1 MLQNKIKTKDESFIQ
16 KEWNEY
22 KNHVSW
28 WEAEQPLSPLP
39 AELQILLIK
48 NDPSFVDELMKFA
61 ILVESS
67 YVWNDKTK
75 RYDYAQPSV
84 VLKRDRSWLWT
95 LYLLD
100 HPLAK
105 EGLKKLLKYY
115 TYQEF
120 QTFTANT
127 GVYIGYYNYYGGR
140 NGSYHVLNTN
150 YMRYVKAIYKLAE
163 KRQDH
168 EIWTLLAH
176 RFDTQR
182 DYNNSITRPQKN
194 TNSKNRWQYEYGST
208 PKTRRYLTRRSWR
221 HLNKIGEQDSS
232 VYVEITTDLLLQY
245 NTSHTK
251 QIRVSHPKTNHTHY
265 IKSYIQ
271 NWLYNHILYHHS
283 KRFTYGSSTW
293 KASDNAYFD
302 DASDIREEAFPSLW
316 DQHPDKLLQL
326 LMEAEASPVV
336 HFAGRALRLG
346 NPVFVA
352 KISNKII
359 DQLLQ
364 SNEPYRQEF
373 AVREVLHRLDKTNP
387 DLERWIKLSTHP
399 NEKIRSLA
407 NEFLQT
413 HSTHWSKE
421 TKIQLV
427 LKCLEKINESPTA
440 AYLEEWYSL
449 FKNELQPILREI
461 VTISMLKELLHH
473 ENTTVQRFIALLFS
487 MIQRH
492 QHPYVAD
499 DLLPFLEHR
508 AEIIRETARNVLH
521 KDYMVLSCTPDF
533 LARWCAIPF
542 EDNQVFLTPFF
553 ADRMHWLMP
562 MLTPFLDE
570 LWSRM
575 MNPDLPESSRVFI
588 QNDLLGTLF
597 LSGLVDTPLDQI
609 LTLLDHHDTDFQT
622 LGARIFAAKQPTV
635 DQFTM
640 DQLQNLAHN
649 QIALCRSQARDM
661 IIQVKEQITD
671 QWLVNFVETEWDD
684 TRDWG
689 FAYMRSMSVDQ
700 FTPTL
705 IYGLIDSARQDVQA
719 FGMEMVDIHFNDLD
733 ITELLLRSSESTDLY
748 VQEYALSLA
757 EKIDWDADKVVR
769 LELFF
774 RTILFKV
781 HQARKAKQMVL
792 NLLIRLGKTDRQ
804 MAEKIIPILAD
815 LATIGG
821 KRDFER
827 ILFTLTQLQSLY
839 PNLETP
845 LQLR

>member
-1 MLQNKIKTKDESFIQ
+1 VLRDKIKSKAESFIQ
-16 KEWNEY
+16 KEWDEY

-28 WEAEQPLSPLP
+28 WESEQSLSPLP

-48 NDPSFVDELMKFA
+48 DDPSFVDELMKFA
-61 ILVESS
+61 ILTESS
-67 YVWNDKTK
+67 YIWNDKK
-75 RYDYAQPSV
+75 QRYNYAQPSV

-127 GVYIGYYNYYGGR
+127 GVYIGYYNYYSSR
-140 NGSYHVLNTN
+140 NGSYHALNNN
-150 YMRYVKAIYKLAE
+150 YTRYVKAIYKLAE

-176 RFDTQR
+176 RFDTNR
-182 DYNNSITRPQKN
+182 DYNNAITRPQKN
-194 TNSKNRWQYEYGST
+194 SNSKNRWQYEYGSS

-221 HLNKIGEQDSS
+221 HLNKLGEQGSS
-232 VYVEITTDLLLQY
+232 EYVEIATDLLLQY
-245 NTSHTK
+245 NTTHAK
-251 QIRVSHPKTNHTHY
+251 QIRVLHPETNQTHY
-265 IKSYIQ
+265 MKSYIQ
-271 NWLYNHILYHHS
+271 NWLFNHILYHHS
-283 KRFTYGSSTW
+283 TRFTYGSSTW
-293 KASDNAYFD
+293 RASDRAYFD
-302 DASDIREEAFPSLW
+302 DMPDVREEAFPAIW
-316 DQHPDKLLQL
+316 DQQPDKLLHL
-326 LMEAEASPVV
+326 LMKANASPVV

-346 NPVFVA
+346 NPKFVA
-352 KISNKII
+352 AISNEII

-373 AVREVLHRLDKTNP
+373 AVREILNRLDKTSP
-387 DLERWIKLSTHP
+387 DLDRWILLSTHA
-399 NEKIRSLA
+399 NEKIRSIA
-407 NEFLQT
+407 NEFVRT
-413 HSTHWSKE
+413 NSTHWSKE

-427 LKCLEKINESPTA
+427 KKCLEKINEAPTA
-440 AYLEEWYSL
+440 GYLEEWYTL
-449 FKNELQPILREI
+449 FEKDLPSILTEI
-461 VTISMLKELLHH
+461 ITISMLKEMISHQNPVIH
-473 ENTTVQRFIALLFS
+473 RFVALLLS
-487 MIQRH
+487 MIQRD
-492 QHPYVAD
+492 QHPYIAN
-499 DLLPFLEHR
+499 DLLPFLEHN

-521 KDYMVLSCTPDF
+521 KDYMALSCTPKF
-533 LARWCAIPF
+533 LAKWCAIPF
-542 EDNQVFLTPFF
+542 EDNHVFLTPFF

-562 MLTPFLDE
+562 MLNPFLDE
-570 LWSRM
+570 LWSHM
-575 MNPDLPESSRVFI
+575 MEPDIPESSRVFI
-588 QNDLLGTLF
+588 QNDLLGSLF
-597 LSGLVDTPLDQI
+597 LSGLMDTPLDQI
-609 LTLLDHHDTDFQT
+609 LALLDHHDTDFQT
-622 LGARIFAAKQPTV
+622 LGARIFAAKKPTV
-635 DQFTM
+635 DQFSM

-649 QIALCRSQARDM
+649 QIALCRNEARNM
-661 IIQVKEQITD
+661 IIQVKDQITD

-689 FAYMRSMSVDQ
+689 FAYMRTMSVEQ

-719 FGMEMVDIHFNDLD
+719 FGMEMVNIHFNDLD
-733 ITELLLRSSESTDLY
+733 ITELLLRSSESTDLF
-748 VQEYALSLA
+748 VQEYALSLT
-757 EKIDWDADKVVR
+757 EKIDWDAEKIER

-792 NLLIRLGKTDRQ
+792 DLLIRLGKTDYK

-815 LATIGG
+815 VSSIGG

-827 ILFTLTQLQSLY
+827 ILFTLTQLQALY
-839 PNLETP
+839 PDLETP